1 MQAERGQS
9 DEATGLKLLFR
20 ALKYRNY
27 RLFFGG
33 QTVSLIGTWMQR
45 IAMGWLVYRLTDS
58 AFLLG
63 VVGFAGQIPGF
74 LVGPFAGVIAD
85 RVNRHRMLMAAQI
98 LAMIQASIL
107 AILVLTGAIEVWHL
121 IALSVL
127 LGFIM
132 GFEIPARQS
141 FLVQMVENK
150 EDLGNAIALN
160 SSMFNL
166 ARLVGPSVAGILIA
180 TVGEGI
186 CFLLNAVSYV
196 AVITALLAMKIT
208 PIKTETADT
217 HLLKG
222 LKEGFSYAF
231 GFAPIKA
238 IILLFAL
245 VSLMGMPYQVL
256 MPIFARDVLQGGPHT
271 LGFLMGA
278 TGVGALVGAF
288 YLASRKSV
296 VGLGKVIALAAGL
309 FGAGLVVF
317 SMSHFLWLSLFLV
330 LIVGFGMM
338 VQMASSN
345 TVLQTIVEDDKRG
358 RVMSLYA
365 MAFMGMAPL
374 GSLLAGSLASKIGA
388 PYTLLIGGSFCV
400 LGSLLFARKI
410 PVLRK
415 AIRPIYVKMGI
426 IPEVATGIRTATV
439 LTTPP
444 RD

>member
-1 MQAERGQS
+1 MQSEKGVSNQ
-9 DEATGLKLLFR
+9 ATGLRLLFR

-33 QTVSLIGTWMQR
+33 QTISLIGTWMQR

-63 VVGFAGQIPGF
+63 IVGFAGQIPGF

-85 RVNRHRMLMAAQI
+85 RVNRHRMLITAQVT
-98 LAMIQASIL
+98 AMIQASIL
-107 AILVLTGAIEVWHL
+107 AFLVLTGAIEVWHL
-121 IALSVL
+121 VALSVL
-127 LGFIM
+127 LGIIM
-132 GFEIPARQS
+132 GFDIPARQS
-141 FLVQMVENK
+141 FLIQMVENK

-180 TVGEGI
+180 AVGEGI
-186 CFLLNAVSYV
+186 CFALNAISYL
-196 AVITALLAMKIT
+196 AVITALLAMKVT
-208 PIKTETADT
+208 PIKTERKEN
-217 HLLKG
+217 HIWRG

-231 GFAPIKA
+231 GFAPMKA
-238 IILLFAL
+238 IILLFGL

-256 MPIFARDVLQGGPHT
+256 MPIFAKDILHGGAHT

-278 TGVGALVGAF
+278 TGVGALFGAV

-296 VGLGKVIALAAGL
+296 LGLERTIAVAAGVFGVGLVA
-309 FGAGLVVF
+309 F
-317 SMSHFLWLSLFLV
+317 SMSRVLSLSLFLV
-330 LIVGFGMM
+330 LLVGLGMM

-345 TVLQTIVEDDKRG
+345 TVLQTIVDDDKRG
-358 RVMSLYA
+358 RVMSLFA
-365 MAFMGMAPL
+365 MSFMGMAPL

-400 LGSLLFARKI
+400 LGSLLFARKL

-415 AIRPIYVKMGI
+415 AVRPIYVKMGI

>member
-1 MQAERGQS
+1 MQS
-9 DEATGLKLLFR
+9 DKGTSNEATGLKLLFR

-33 QTVSLIGTWMQR
+33 QTISLIGTWMQR

-85 RVNRHRMLMAAQI
+85 RVNRHRMLIATQV
-98 LAMIQASIL
+98 LAMIQASIV
-107 AILVLTGAIEVWHL
+107 AFLVLTGAIEVWHL
-121 IALSVL
+121 VALSVF

-160 SSMFNL
+160 SSMFNM
-166 ARLVGPSVAGILIA
+166 ARLVGPSIAGILIA
-180 TVGEGI
+180 AVGEGI
-186 CFLLNAVSYV
+186 CFLVNAVSYV
-196 AVITALLAMKIT
+196 AVITALLAMKVT
-208 PIKTETADT
+208 PIKMETADT

-238 IILLFAL
+238 IILLFGL

-296 VGLGKVIALAAGL
+296 VGLGKMIALAAGL

-317 SMSHFLWLSLFLV
+317 SMSHVLWLSLFLV

-338 VQMASSN
+338 VQMASST
-345 TVLQTIVEDDKRG
+345 TVLHTIVDDDKRG
-358 RVMSLYA
+358 RVMSFYA
-365 MAFMGMAPL
+365 MSFMGMAPL

-410 PVLRK
+410 PMLRK
-415 AIRPIYVKMGI
+415 VIRPIYVKMGI

>member
-1 MQAERGQS
+1 MQAEKGHPN
-9 DEATGLKLLFR
+9 EATGLKLLFR

-33 QTVSLIGTWMQR
+33 QTISLTGTWMQR

-74 LVGPFAGVIAD
+74 LVGPFAGVVAD
-85 RVNRHRMLMAAQI
+85 RVNRHRMLITTQV
-98 LAMIQASIL
+98 LAMIQATIL
-107 AILVLTGAIEVWHL
+107 AALVLTGAVEVWHL
-121 IALSVL
+121 VALSVF

-186 CFLLNAVSYV
+186 CFLLNAVSFIP
-196 AVITALLAMKIT
+196 VIGALLAMKVT
-208 PIKTETADT
+208 PTKMERKDNHIWR
-217 HLLKG
+217 G

-238 IILLFAL
+238 IILLFGL

-256 MPIFARDVLQGGPHT
+256 MPVFARDILHGGPHT

-278 TGVGALVGAF
+278 TGVGALVGAV
-288 YLASRKSV
+288 YLASRRSV
-296 VGLGKVIALAAGL
+296 VGLERTIAVAAGV
-309 FGAGLVVF
+309 FGVGLVAF
-317 SMSHFLWLSLFLV
+317 SMSHILFLSLFLV
-330 LIVGFGMM
+330 LSVGFGMM

-345 TVLQTIVEDDKRG
+345 TVLQTIVDDDKRG

-410 PVLRK
+410 PALRK

>member
-1 MQAERGQS
+1 MQS
-9 DEATGLKLLFR
+9 DKGTSNEATGLKLLFR
-20 ALKYRNY
+20 ALRYRNY

-33 QTVSLIGTWMQR
+33 QTLSLIGTWMQR

-85 RVNRHRMLMAAQI
+85 RVNRHRMLIATQV
-98 LAMIQASIL
+98 LAMIQATIL
-107 AILVLTGAIEVWHL
+107 AALVLTGGIEVWHL
-121 IALSVL
+121 IALSVF

-180 TVGEGI
+180 AVGEGI
-186 CFLLNAVSYV
+186 CFLLNAVSFI
-196 AVITALLAMKIT
+196 AVIGALLAMKVT

-296 VGLGKVIALAAGL
+296 VGLGKMIALAAGL

-345 TVLQTIVEDDKRG
+345 TVLQTVVEDDKRG

>member
-1 MQAERGQS
+1 MQSEKDNS
-9 DEATGLKLLFR
+9 KEAAGLKLLFR

-33 QTVSLIGTWMQR
+33 QTISLIGTWMQR

-63 VVGFAGQIPGF
+63 VVGFAGQIPAF
-74 LVGPFAGVIAD
+74 LVGPFAGVMAD
-85 RVNRHRMLMAAQI
+85 RVNRHRMLMTAQI

-107 AILVLTGAIEVWHL
+107 AFLVLTGAIEVWHL
-121 IALSVL
+121 IALSVF

-180 TVGEGI
+180 AVGEGI
-186 CFLLNAVSYV
+186 CFLVNAVSYV
-196 AVITALLAMKIT
+196 AVITALLAMKVT
-208 PIKTETADT
+208 PIKIETAHT

-296 VGLGKVIALAAGL
+296 VGLGKMIALAAGL

-317 SMSHFLWLSLFLV
+317 SMSHVLWLSLFLV

-338 VQMASSN
+338 VQMASST
-345 TVLQTIVEDDKRG
+345 TVLHTIVDDDKRG
-358 RVMSLYA
+358 RVMSFYA
-365 MAFMGMAPL
+365 MSFMGMAPL
-374 GSLLAGSLASKIGA
+374 GSLLAGSLASRIGA

>member
-1 MQAERGQS
+1 MQSEKGVSNQ
-9 DEATGLKLLFR
+9 ATGLRLLFR

-33 QTVSLIGTWMQR
+33 QTISLIGTWMQR

-63 VVGFAGQIPGF
+63 IVGFAGQIPGF

-85 RVNRHRMLMAAQI
+85 RVNRHRMLITAQVT
-98 LAMIQASIL
+98 AMIQASIL
-107 AILVLTGAIEVWHL
+107 AFLVLTGAIEVWHL
-121 IALSVL
+121 VALSVL
-127 LGFIM
+127 LGIIM
-132 GFEIPARQS
+132 GFDIPARQS
-141 FLVQMVENK
+141 FLIQMVENK

-180 TVGEGI
+180 AVGEGI
-186 CFLLNAVSYV
+186 CFALNAISYL
-196 AVITALLAMKIT
+196 AVITALLAMKVT
-208 PIKTETADT
+208 PIKTERKEN
-217 HLLKG
+217 HIWRG

-231 GFAPIKA
+231 GFAPMKA
-238 IILLFAL
+238 IILLFGL

-256 MPIFARDVLQGGPHT
+256 MPIFAKDILHGGAHT

-278 TGVGALVGAF
+278 TGVGALFGAV

-296 VGLGKVIALAAGL
+296 LGLERTIAVAAGVFGVGLVA
-309 FGAGLVVF
+309 F
-317 SMSHFLWLSLFLV
+317 SMSRVLSLSLFLV
-330 LIVGFGMM
+330 LLVGLGMM

-345 TVLQTIVEDDKRG
+345 TVLQTIVDDDKRG
-358 RVMSLYA
+358 RVMSLFA
-365 MAFMGMAPL
+365 MSFMGMAPL

-400 LGSLLFARKI
+400 LGSLLFAIKL

-415 AIRPIYVKMGI
+415 AVRPIYVKMGI